1 MLVLNLERNLIRP
14 ILQPTTQPSSM
25 FKFFQN
31 KPIWVHILLAL
42 GIVFLVLFLF
52 VLSLN
57 WITKHGESN
66 TVPAVT
72 GKNIKDAQAIL
83 DKKSFD
89 LIIQDSVYY
98 DSLPPGQILK
108 QIPDADE
115 VVKINRTVYV
125 TINRYVAPD
134 VEMPNL
140 KGFSYKNAELTLRNL
155 GLRIG
160 DTTFRPDFAKNTVLE
175 ASYHGNPIAA
185 GTKIKMGSTI
195 DLVLGLGVSDE
206 SIPVPQLVGL
216 TFGEA
221 KALLDA
227 SGLILGAPV
236 FKPDVTDKEAS
247 FVYEQRPAPKTEDGK
262 HLSIRPGQMVDLF
275 LQVEKPVTDSL
286 ATKPS
291 APPATTNQQP

>member
-1 MLVLNLERNLIRP
+1 
-14 ILQPTTQPSSM
+14 M
-25 FKFFQN
+25 FKFLHN
-31 KPIWVHILLAL
+31 KPFWLHILLAL
-42 GIVFLVLFLF
+42 GIVFLILFLF

-72 GKNIKDAQAIL
+72 GKSLKDAQSIL

-108 QIPDADE
+108 QIPEADE

-140 KGFSYKNAELTLRNL
+140 KGYSYKNAELTLKNL
-155 GLRIG
+155 GLKIG

-175 ASYHGNPIAA
+175 VSFHGNPISE

-206 SIPVPQLVGL
+206 FIPVPELVGR
-216 TFGEA
+216 TFSEA

-227 SGLILGAPV
+227 QGLILGAPV
-236 FKPDVTDKEAS
+236 FKPDVTDKENA
-247 FVYEQRPAPKTEDGK
+247 FVYEQRPSPKTEDGK
-262 HLSIRPGQMVDLF
+262 RLSIRPGQMVDLF
-275 LQVEKPVTDSL
+275 LQIEKPVTDSL
-286 ATKPS
+286 NTKP
-291 APPATTNQQP
+291 PVNPTPTNQQQ

>member
-1 MLVLNLERNLIRP
+1 
-14 ILQPTTQPSSM
+14 M
-25 FKFFQN
+25 FKILHN

-42 GIVFLVLFLF
+42 ALIFLILFLF

-57 WITKHGESN
+57 WITKHGESS
-66 TVPAVT
+66 TVPAIT
-72 GKNIKDAQAIL
+72 GKRLNEAESIL
-83 DKKSFD
+83 DKKGFE

-98 DSLPPGQILK
+98 DSLPAGQILK
-108 QIPDADE
+108 QIPEADE

-125 TINRYVAPD
+125 TINRFIAPD

-140 KGFSYKNAELTLRNL
+140 NGYSYRNAEMVLRNL

-160 DTTFRPDFAKNTVLE
+160 DTTFRPDFAKNTILD
-175 ASYHGNPIAA
+175 AMYRGNPIKP

-206 SIPVPQLVGL
+206 FIVVPDLIGM
-216 TFGEA
+216 TYGEA

-227 SGLILGAPV
+227 QGLILGADV
-236 FKPDVTDKEAS
+236 FKPDVTDKENS
-247 FVYEQRPAPKTEDGK
+247 FVYQQRPTPKTEDGK
-262 HLSIRPGQMVDLF
+262 RLSIRPGQMVDIF

-286 ATKPS
+286 TIQ
-291 APPATTNQQP
+291 PPTPTQQ